1 VQKPHWQIVSADS
14 DPQVILTGDW
24 TLAAIAR
31 LIKAELPGGELD
43 ILQKRFA
50 GAAAGVERWDL
61 SGLHRLDSAGALLLW
76 RVWGGRRPR
85 DLRLDVEA
93 ERAIRRIESAND
105 LPRPEREWHLEA
117 LALLGER
124 LINAGRIVV
133 GMLELAGQL
142 LLDFAHVLRHPRD
155 FPWRELSASVY
166 KTAVTALPITGML
179 GFLVG
184 VVMSYLMAIQLRNF
198 GADTFIINILG
209 YGIMREF
216 GPMLMA
222 VLVAGRSGSA
232 MTAQIGL
239 MRVTEEIDAL
249 ATMGISRS
257 QRIVLPKVLALAIS
271 GSLLAL
277 WTSAMAL
284 FGGMLAAEAQL
295 DIDLQ
300 FFFFSL
306 PGVVPLGTVWIG
318 VLKGAVFC
326 TLIGLIACYFGLNVR
341 PNTES
346 LSARTTLSVV
356 VSITVVILAD
366 AVLAVLTREIGVPF
380 R

>member
-1 VQKPHWQIVSADS
+1 VQKPDWQIFSADS
-14 DPQVILTGDW
+14 DRRVVLSGDW
-24 TLAAIAR
+24 TLAALAR
-31 LIKAELPGGELD
+31 LVRAESPDGQLAG
-43 ILQKRFA
+43 LQKKL
-50 GAAAGVERWDL
+50 GAVAAGIDRWDL

-85 DLRLDVEA
+85 ELTLDAEA
-93 ERAIRRIESAND
+93 ERAIRRLESVRE
-105 LPRPEREWHLEA
+105 LPGRQREWHLEA
-117 LALLGER
+117 LALLGQR
-124 LINAGRIVV
+124 LISAAWIVIGIV
-133 GMLELAGQL
+133 ELAGQL
-142 LLDFAHVLRHPRD
+142 LLDLVHVLRHPRD
-155 FPWRELSASVY
+155 IPWRELSASIY
-166 KTAVTALPITGML
+166 KTAVTALPITGLL

-184 VVMSYLMAIQLRNF
+184 VVLSYLMAIQLRAF
-198 GADTFIINILG
+198 GADIFIINILG
-209 YGIMREF
+209 YGVMREL
-216 GPMLMA
+216 GPVLMA

-249 ATMGISRS
+249 ATMGISRT
-257 QRIVLPKVLALAIS
+257 QRIVLPKVLALAVS

-277 WTSAMAL
+277 WTSAAAL
-284 FGGMLAAEAQL
+284 FGGMLAAQAQL
-295 DIDLQ
+295 DIDVQ

-306 PGVVPLGTVWIG
+306 PGVVPFGTVWIG
-318 VLKGAVFC
+318 VIKGAVFC

-356 VSITVVILAD
+356 VAIAAVILAD
-366 AVLAVLTREIGVPF
+366 AVLAVLTREIGIPF